1 MFPATTTRSTRS
13 GWSGSYSTTFSPSQ
27 QGRQDHLY
35 RPSHA
40 VVVRYDGRDINTDR
54 HLILHE
60 AVEKTLIDQL
70 NLHYLHAHQILK
82 PQGVKAN

>member
-1 MFPATTTRSTRS
+1 MFPATTTGSTRS
-13 GWSGSYSTTFSPSQ
+13 AGRAATRQGFARPARTARPFISTVTWRRRF
-27 QGRQDHLY
+27 
-35 RPSHA
+35 
-40 VVVRYDGRDINTDR
+40 RYDGQDINTDR